1 MVKRSRRIRGCL
13 TSIALIAIFCLAAAA
28 VFPVLR
34 HPVLLARLLTSPSPS
49 IVGIPVEGVRK
60 SQIRDSW
67 GAARSEGRSHQGV
80 DIFAKRGTP
89 VISATEGIVLNLGTN
104 RLGGQIV
111 RVLGPAGQVHYYAHL
126 DHYGSYDSGD
136 AVRSGDVLGYVGN
149 TGNAR
154 STPSHLHYGVYD
166 PQRGPV
172 NPWPLLD
179 SR

>member
-1 MVKRSRRIRGCL
+1 LVKRSRRIRGCF
-13 TSIALIAIFCLAAAA
+13 TSIALIAIFCLIGA
-28 VFPVLR
+28 VAFPVLR
-34 HPVLLARLLTSPSPS
+34 HPLVLVRLLSSPPPN
-49 IVGIPVEGVRK
+49 IVEIPVESVRK
-60 SQIRDSW
+60 SQIPDSW

-89 VISATEGIVLNLGTN
+89 VISATEGIVLSVGTN

-126 DHYGSYDSGD
+126 DEYGTYEPGD
-136 AVRSGDVLGYVGN
+136 AVRPGDVLGYVGN

-154 STPSHLHYGVYD
+154 NTPSHLHYGVYD
-166 PQRGPV
+166 PQHGPV
-172 NPWPLLD
+172 NPWPLLN